1 MKVTLVLITLFVG
14 LAIGLSIPRVL
25 PRSQQSPEPARTRHI
40 LLPFTSNTLTRRAL
54 EAAIRLARAEHA
66 TLMPA
71 FLATVPLTLPIESPL
86 PRQTLVGMPLLEA
99 IEQRASASGIAVDSR
114 VQAGRTYRHALAR
127 LLEHEPVDRVIVS
140 ATDGLRTGLSGPDL
154 IWLLTHTNAE
164 VMILKPAPQ
173 DCHVLLT
180 DTEATAFQGAAET
193 SPVTTASF
201 AARRRRQRLSADS
214 PIAPTLRNILPSAGH
229 DAVTREA

>member
-1 MKVTLVLITLFVG
+1 MTIVPVLLALFIG
-14 LAIGLSIPRVL
+14 LAIGLLTPHVR
-25 PRSQQSPEPARTRHI
+25 PRSQHSSELARTRHI
-40 LLPFTSNTLTRRAL
+40 LLPFTPNTLTRRAL

-71 FLATVPLTLPIESPL
+71 FLATVPLTLPMDSSL
-86 PRQTLVGMPLLEA
+86 PRQALVGMPLLEA
-99 IEQRASASGIAVDSR
+99 IEQRAIASGIAVDSR

-127 LLEHEPVDRVIVS
+127 LLEHERFDRVIVS

-173 DCHVLLT
+173 DSDLLSQTPKQEHFKVLPRPPRSRQLLPERNT
-180 DTEATAFQGAAET
+180 R
-193 SPVTTASF
+193 AS
-201 AARRRRQRLSADS
+201 
-214 PIAPTLRNILPSAGH
+214 G
-229 DAVTREA
+229 